1 MLKRHSL
8 KIYDQFAE
16 DIWYGRKNFT
26 IRKNDDRQFQTGDI
40 IQFVP
45 IAEKGPDIY
54 QSNTLIPSTNILNG
68 LEYQITYIESG
79 LSGLSSGYVVLGFQP
94 YPPCDNPDCPI
105 ESIPAKIS
113 YISRPN

>member
-1 MLKRHSL
+1 MLKRHTL

-16 DIWYGRKNFT
+16 DIWRGRKNFT

-40 IQFVP
+40 ISFIPVRQNAQEWMYADNSV
-45 IAEKGPDIY
+45 
-54 QSNTLIPSTNILNG
+54 IPSTNILKD

-79 LSGLSSGYVVLGFQP
+79 LNGLYDGYVVLGFQP

-105 ESIPAKIS
+105 EAM
-113 YISRPN
+113 